1 MKTPPSCFPQ
11 KMNAIRNINNALQKI
26 PSDYT
31 MVAVAVM
38 TLLECLGGEPAAWVI
53 HRKGLQLMIRSRG
66 GLEKLGFNGAAQRT
80 ISWADTCCAILLRTK
95 PSLQP
100 NLIPDAAESAIPGVS
115 VGDLDSRL
123 LPLTASPVLSQR
135 IIYIYLRLRYLTQ
148 FLTLIP
154 QKRTLQID
162 DCFYSDKLD
171 FIERAIIYLLHSEL
185 LATSP
190 SAAFLTG
197 FLNAAL
203 IYVYEELRECPKW
216 NNLCICLSE
225 RIHSGLQMVDLE
237 SVAERCPD
245 LLLWVLMLGRSGSN
259 PLEMRGKMWFAE
271 RIEEVESAFGVS
283 VPGRLGAVAG
293 LRYFELAEGTMERWR
308 EGAAEGDREEEVRG
322 EG

>member
-1 MKTPPSCFPQ
+1 
-11 KMNAIRNINNALQKI
+11 
-26 PSDYT
+26 
-31 MVAVAVM
+31 
-38 TLLECLGGEPAAWVI
+38 
-53 HRKGLQLMIRSRG
+53 MIRSRG

-80 ISWADTCCAILLRTK
+80 ISWYLPPSHPSLQPLPQLTTSCRADTCCAILLRTK

-100 NLIPDAAESAIPGVS
+100 TLVPDAGEAAIPGFT
-115 VGDLDSRL
+115 VGNLDSRL
-123 LPLTASPVLSQR
+123 LPLTASPVLTQR

-148 FLTLIP
+148 FLNLIP
-154 QKRTLQID
+154 TKNTTQID
-162 DCFYSDKLD
+162 DCFYSDKVD
-171 FIERAIIYLLHSEL
+171 FIERAILYLLHSDL
-185 LATSP
+185 LAEAP

-237 SVAERCPD
+237 RVAERCPD

-259 PLEMRGKMWFAE
+259 PLEMRGRVWYAE
-271 RIEEVESAFGVS
+271 RIKEMEEGFGVS
-283 VPGRLGAVAG
+283 VPWTPGALAG
-293 LRYFELAEGTMERWR
+293 LGYFEIAEGTMARFR
-308 EGAAEGDREEEVRG
+308 EDAAEGDEEGEVRG